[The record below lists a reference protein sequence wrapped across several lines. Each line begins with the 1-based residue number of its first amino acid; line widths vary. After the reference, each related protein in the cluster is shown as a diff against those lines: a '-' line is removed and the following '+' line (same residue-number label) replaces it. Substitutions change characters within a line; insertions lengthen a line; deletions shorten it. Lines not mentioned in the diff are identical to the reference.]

1 MKRLELHR
9 HVTLNI
15 RRLSFFQ
22 KRKKNREFWLESHTQ
37 KCILSFFFANRL
49 EAVDFTVI
57 PCCKRLKQPKVS
69 RVPLLMK
76 DSQTT
81 HQRRSEKLCAPSA
94 TQTTIAQ
101 EVSAQF
107 TFIDRLS
114 IFVSLVFCFLFCSQ
128 KIKDQR
134 RREILLLWDLSFE
147 REKKKKDKGRKIN
160 WVNDAWIIFKTL
172 WSSRA
177 NWNLSRTGI
186 EKDDRNGERSEKKKQ
201 EEKNTQFLMCSL
213 NV

>member
-1 MKRLELHR
+1 MY
-9 HVTLNI
+9 I
-15 RRLSFFQ
+15 
-22 KRKKNREFWLESHTQ
+22 
-37 KCILSFFFANRL
+37 ILFFFANRL

-107 TFIDRLS
+107 TFIDRLL
-114 IFVSLVFCFLFCSQ
+114 IFVSLVFFFLVLFS
-128 KIKDQR
+128 KDQR
-134 RREILLLWDLSFE
+134 SKKKGDSALRFEFWE
-147 REKKKKDKGRKIN
+147 REEKKDK
-160 WVNDAWIIFKTL
+160 
-172 WSSRA
+172 
-177 NWNLSRTGI
+177 
-186 EKDDRNGERSEKKKQ
+186 
-201 EEKNTQFLMCSL
+201 EEKSTKSTTRELFLRHYG
-213 NV
+213 VHGRIEIFREQE